1 MEASKLLLT
10 GLVLI
15 TCAFICQLIGL
26 ASPYWVHVSYEISG
40 IKAHIHIGLW
50 KSCVQ
55 LDDTHVYECSDPW
68 FFQGI

>member
-15 TCAFICQLIGL
+15 ICAFICQLIGL
-26 ASPYWVHVSYEISG
+26 ASPYWVHESYEISG
-40 IKAHIHIGLW
+40 IKAHIGLW